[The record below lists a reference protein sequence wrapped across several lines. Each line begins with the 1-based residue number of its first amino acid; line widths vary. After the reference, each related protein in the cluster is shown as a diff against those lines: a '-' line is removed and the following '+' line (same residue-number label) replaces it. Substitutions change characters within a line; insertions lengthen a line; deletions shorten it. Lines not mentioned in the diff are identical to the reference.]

1 MHDDG
6 NGLEESRGGL
16 LGRCPDG
23 RPRYAVLVYFVVA
36 AIRTGTA
43 LVMVRA
49 GAARLTQEPST
60 RTRRGR
66 VCYRERLSK
75 RLMLR

>member
-16 LGRCPDG
+16 PGRCPDG
-23 RPRYAVLVYFVVA
+23 RKRYAVLVYFVVA

-49 GAARLTQEPST
+49 GAARLT
-60 RTRRGR
+60 
-66 VCYRERLSK
+66 
-75 RLMLR
+75 